1 MEQIDS
7 TQQPANNDDGGEEM
21 TFEQFLVYSARCGDI
36 DEVKEMLDVKDPPVD
51 LNYQDPSM
59 S

>member
-1 MEQIDS
+1 
-7 TQQPANNDDGGEEM
+7 M

-51 LNYQDPSM
+51 LNFQDPSM
-59 S
+59 SQNTALHMASANGHV